1 VKKVMVRRMIEKL
14 MEVDLLVVN
23 QMKKPIVL
31 IMMKEEIVVNQVV
44 IDHRSMEL
52 NKERKHSKIEISI
65 ADEHGGPND
74 ERSELYG
81 VGLIGQRSDVGGSKS
96 QGKRSNE
103 GAAH

>member
-1 VKKVMVRRMIEKL
+1 MVVHQVKRRMKDAEAKVDLLVKKVMVRRMIEKL

-52 NKERKHSKIEISI
+52 NK
-65 ADEHGGPND
+65 
-74 ERSELYG
+74 
-81 VGLIGQRSDVGGSKS
+81 
-96 QGKRSNE
+96 
-103 GAAH
+103 

>member
-44 IDHRSMEL
+44 IDHRSMEMVDQMMREV
-52 NKERKHSKIEISI
+52 NCM
-65 ADEHGGPND
+65 
-74 ERSELYG
+74 
-81 VGLIGQRSDVGGSKS
+81 V
-96 QGKRSNE
+96 
-103 GAAH
+103 

>member
-1 VKKVMVRRMIEKL
+1 MNKVMVGRMIEKL

-52 NKERKHSKIEISI
+52 NK
-65 ADEHGGPND
+65 
-74 ERSELYG
+74 
-81 VGLIGQRSDVGGSKS
+81 
-96 QGKRSNE
+96 
-103 GAAH
+103 

>member
-1 VKKVMVRRMIEKL
+1 MKDAEAKVDLLVKKVMVRRMIEKL

-52 NKERKHSKIEISI
+52 NK
-65 ADEHGGPND
+65 
-74 ERSELYG
+74 
-81 VGLIGQRSDVGGSKS
+81 
-96 QGKRSNE
+96 
-103 GAAH
+103 